1 MKLLAPDLV
10 MEELSRKLL
19 IKRLL
24 IFIIF
29 LIYRLFDKISEPSRW
44 QAMAVEVHEANA
56 LRERL
61 SHERRHVSIV
71 VQSFLVSS
79 KMSARFHGKEF
90 PSAGLIK
97 V

>member
-1 MKLLAPDLV
+1 MRLLAPDLV

-19 IKRLL
+19 IKRSL
-24 IFIIF
+24 IFINL
-29 LIYRLFDKISEPSRW
+29 LIYRLFDKISEPSHLR
-44 QAMAVEVHEANA
+44 AMAVEVHEANA
-56 LRERL
+56 SRERS

-90 PSAGLIK
+90 PSGGLIN